1 MSESTAVAESSS
13 APVQESI
20 ELPRSGTSEYAQWRI
35 SGELPE
41 KPKETQQKPVIEEA
55 ATSQVEE
62 GESATPRQQEKV
74 LSPAEKR
81 IKELLAE
88 NKRLKAESETAK
100 TPKPEPSSES
110 KPQLVPQTRPKPTP
124 EDKNDDGTPKYKS
137 YEDYVEELADWKA
150 EQRMAVAE
158 RERSARDQQRALQA
172 EVEKARGRY
181 DNLDEVMLPALKTIT
196 EAQVAPVIMQMLDD
210 SEVLPDLLYTLGSD
224 ADDLAAFLKM
234 AKSNPGKA
242 IRYLAV
248 TENLIQEELGKADV
262 PRGTTPSRAADGKF
276 TVAEPEPKTPAK
288 RGPESS
294 PELPLEVGNRG
305 TGAQDESSRAL
316 SDLMKGTNT
325 AAATRAFFKAENA
338 KDLRRRRGA

>member
-13 APVQESI
+13 APVRETV
-20 ELPRSGTSEYAQWRI
+20 ELPRSGTAEYANWRV

-41 KPKETQQKPVIEEA
+41 KPAETQAKPVTEESA
-55 ATSQVEE
+55 PPVEE
-62 GESATPRQQEKV
+62 GESATPKQQEKV

-81 IKELLAE
+81 IKELVAE
-88 NKRLKAESETAK
+88 NKRLKAEREI
-100 TPKPEPSSES
+100 KPEPKSEPKSES

-124 EDKNDDGTPKYKS
+124 EDKNADGTPKYKV

-158 RERSARDQQRALQA
+158 RDRAVREQQTALKN

-181 DNLDEVMLPALKTIT
+181 DNLDEVMLPALKSIT
-196 EAQVAPVIMQMLDD
+196 DAQVSPVIMNMLDD

-224 ADDLAAFLKM
+224 SNDLAEFLKM

-248 TENLIQEELGKADV
+248 TENLIQEELAKTSTFREMPAKGV
-262 PRGTTPSRAADGKF
+262 DGKF
-276 TVAEPEPKTPAK
+276 VKTDPAPAK
-288 RGPESS
+288 RGAEST
-294 PELPLEVGNRG
+294 PDLPLEVGNRG
-305 TGAQDESSRAL
+305 TGTMDESGRAL
-316 SDLMKGTNT
+316 SEIASGNPNAVRNWL
-325 AAATRAFFKAENA
+325 KAENQ